1 MIVQAAITGWG
12 KCLPPGVLNNQ
23 DLSTIVDTSDE
34 WIISR
39 TGMKERRISHVD
51 VSDLAYVACARA
63 LACAG
68 KSADQVDMIIFGG
81 CSNDTQVPNSSSRV
95 QQLLGASNA
104 ACMDLNT
111 ACTSGMYA
119 MSVANAMIQAGTIRN
134 ALIIG
139 AEVIS
144 PFMDWTDRNVA
155 ILFGDGAAAFYLE
168 ADDSDEEI
176 GLQAEALG
184 CYGDSRDILAV
195 EGVGLKYANL
205 GWPLGSTH
213 WNFEG
218 QNIFK
223 QAIKGMYTG
232 CQQAIEKQ
240 GIAKNDIDVVVPH
253 QANLRIIELLANKLD
268 LPEAKLFVNVHRY
281 GNMSAATAPV
291 ALVEAV
297 EEGVVKSGSLIL
309 VPAFG
314 AGLTWSAQ
322 LIRWGERCT
331 PLTGCDVELPPTSL
345 TGLELVKRCL
355 EAHSKYKAPAQ

>member
-1 MIVQAAITGWG
+1 MAQSAITGWG
-12 KCLPPGVLNNQ
+12 KCLPPAILSND
-23 DLSTIVDTSDE
+23 DLSTLVDTSDE
-34 WIISR
+34 WIFNR
-39 TGMKERRISHVD
+39 TGMKERRISHVH
-51 VSDLAYVACARA
+51 VSDLAHIASARA

-68 KSADQVDMIIFGG
+68 KTADQVDMIIFGG
-81 CSNDTQVPNSSSRV
+81 CSFDYQVPNTASRI
-95 QQLLGASNA
+95 QQLLKAKNA

-119 MSVANAMIQAGTIRN
+119 MSVANAMIQAGTIKN

-144 PFMDWTDRNVA
+144 PFMDWTDRNVS

-168 ADDSDEEI
+168 ADNGDNEI
-176 GLQAEALG
+176 GVQAEALG
-184 CYGDSRDILAV
+184 CFGDSRDILAV
-195 EGVGLKYANL
+195 EGVGFKYANQ
-205 GWPLGSTH
+205 GWPLGTTI

-223 QAIKGMYTG
+223 QAIKGMHSG
-232 CQQAIEKQ
+232 CLQAIEKQ
-240 GIAKNDIDVVVPH
+240 GIEKSEIDVVVPH
-253 QANLRIIELLANKLD
+253 QANLRIIESLANKLD
-268 LPEAKLFVNVHRY
+268 LPNAELFVNVERY

-297 EEGVVKSGSLIL
+297 EEGVVKSGSLVL

-314 AGLTWSAQ
+314 AGLSWSAQ

-331 PLTGCDVELPPTSL
+331 PLESCDLELPENSL
-345 TGLELVKRCL
+345 TGLELVHKCL
-355 EAHSKYKAPAQ
+355 SAHKKYPAHKKI